1 MISEK
6 KVYEQLKKVLDPEL
20 NVNIVDL
27 GLIYEVKTKQDGQVK
42 VLMTLT
48 FPGCPLSSVIREE
61 INSKLNKL
69 PGVKK
74 IDLKLTFEPAW
85 DFSKMSEV
93 AKVQLGVL

>member
-6 KVYEQLKKVLDPEL
+6 RVYKQLKKVLDPEL
-20 NVNIVDL
+20 NINIVDL

-48 FPGCPLSSVIREE
+48 FPGCPLGSVIREE
-61 INSKLNKL
+61 INLKLSKL

-74 IDLKLTFEPAW
+74 IDLKLTFKPAW
-85 DFSKMSEV
+85 DFSKVSEE
-93 AKVQLGVL
+93 AKLQLGVI